1 MKESEEKELFKDS
14 NEPLWYV
21 VATYNGLEETVKRNI
36 LSRVESFGMQDKI
49 FQVLV
54 PTVKVQEKKKN
65 GEIKEK
71 LVRPYS
77 GYVFVQMIYTK
88 ETWFMIRN
96 TPQVSGFCG
105 SSGGGARPVPL
116 LDDEIAPI
124 LKMCGVSLVKDVAGK
139 VGDKVQITGGGWAG
153 NEGVISSIDTQ
164 KEVVVV
170 EISMLGR
177 TTPVEVGLNE
187 IKIL

>member
-1 MKESEEKELFKDS
+1 MPNIILCY
-14 NEPLWYV
+14 LWYV
-21 VATYNGLEETVKRNI
+21 VATYNGLEETVRRNI

-65 GEIKEK
+65 GEIREK

-77 GYVFVQMIYTK
+77 GYVFVEMIYTK

-124 LKMCGVSLVKDVAGK
+124 LKMCGVSLVKDFAGK
-139 VGDKVQITGGGWAG
+139 VGDKVQITGGGWSG
-153 NEGVISSIDTQ
+153 NEGVISNIDMQ
-164 KEVVVV
+164 KEIVTV

-187 IKIL
+187 IKFL

>member
-1 MKESEEKELFKDS
+1 MEEKGEK
-14 NEPLWYV
+14 LWYV

-36 LSRVESFGMQDKI
+36 LSRVESFGMQDLI

-54 PTVKVQEKKKN
+54 PTVKVQERKQN

-71 LVRPYS
+71 IVRPYS
-77 GYVFVQMIYTK
+77 GYVFVEMIYTK

-105 SSGGGARPVPL
+105 SSGGGALPVPL
-116 LDDEIAPI
+116 LEEEIAPI
-124 LKMCGVSLVKDVAGK
+124 LKMCGISVAKDFSGK

-153 NEGVISSIDTQ
+153 NEGIISDIDAQ
-164 KEVVVV
+164 KEVATV
-170 EISMLGR
+170 EISMFGR
-177 TTPVEVGLNE
+177 TSTVEVGLNE
-187 IKIL
+187 IKII